1 MRQLKLR
8 PALTF
13 GLLVTIAML
22 SLRPATAR
30 ASAVEKVLFNFDGT
44 DGISPSAGLI
54 FDAAGNLYG
63 TTSSGGANGTGTVFE
78 LSPNAHGGWTDKVL
92 YSFGFAP
99 DGVNPMSSLVFDSS
113 GNLYGTTF
121 NGGVDWGTVFEL
133 SPGNSTWTETILYT
147 FTGGSD
153 GGAPLAGLVFDAA
166 GNLYGT
172 TERGGAYNSY
182 GTVFELTPGNGK
194 WTETVLHSFGNGTD
208 GRFPVAGVIFDAA
221 GNLYGTTEIGGS
233 HSAGVVFELTPSGSG
248 WKEKIIHTFGSG
260 TDGVGPEAGLTFDG
274 QGNLY
279 GTTHNGGAD
288 NYGSV
293 FELSPTATGS
303 WTETRLHNF
312 TYRHDGSQ
320 PAAGV
325 TLDSLGNVYGTDDEG
340 GAGGY
345 GVAFEISLIG
355 GKWQFTTLHAF
366 GHGKDGAGPYGG
378 VILDSQGNLYGTT
391 ALGGK
396 DADGTV
402 FEITPTP

>member
-1 MRQLKLR
+1 M
-8 PALTF
+8 
-13 GLLVTIAML
+13 IATL
-22 SLRPATAR
+22 SLGQGTAW
-30 ASAVEKVLFNFDGT
+30 ASAHEKVLLNLDGA
-44 DGISPSAGLI
+44 DGIGPAAGLI

-63 TTSSGGANGTGTVFE
+63 TTAAGGANDTGTVFE
-78 LSPNAHGGWTDKVL
+78 LSPNGHGGWTENVL

-99 DGVNPMSSLVFDSS
+99 DGVNPMSSLIFDGS

-121 NGGVDWGTVFEL
+121 NGGADYGIVFEL
-133 SPGNSTWTETILYT
+133 SPGNDKWTETILYT

-194 WTETVLHSFGNGTD
+194 WTESVLHSFGNGTD

-233 HSAGVVFELTPSGSG
+233 HSAGLVFELTPGKNT
-248 WKEKIIHTFGSG
+248 WEEKIIHTFGSG
-260 TDGVGPEAGLTFDG
+260 TDGVEPEAGLTLDG

-279 GTTHNGGAD
+279 GTTHGGGAH

-293 FELSPTATGS
+293 FELSPTPTGG
-303 WTETRLHNF
+303 WTEAKLHSF
-312 TYRHDGSQ
+312 RYESDGSQ

-325 TLDSLGNVYGTDDEG
+325 TLDSLGNVYGTAVEG
-340 GAGGY
+340 GAY
-345 GVAFEISLIG
+345 DDGVAFEISLVG
-355 GKWQFTTLHAF
+355 GKWQFATLHAF
-366 GHGKDGAGPYGG
+366 GHGKDGIWPYGG
-378 VILDSQGNLYGTT
+378 VILDSEGNVYGTT
-391 ALGGK
+391 EAGGENT
-396 DADGTV
+396 DGTV